1 MIGGMVEVGLAFVCA
16 LVAWSATAAL
26 IALYARTPQRYLLV
40 WVVSTVSVAI
50 ALSAAFP
57 GALLGFSEITFRL
70 FQVGIALLGPLLA
83 AWGAVEYA
91 SRSARV
97 RFGSRLVAATLTIV
111 PVVVLIFDQLGGDFD
126 NSFPPMSDHYDVI
139 PRAVLGLVHT
149 VVVATLMGCVIVALI
164 RGRQRP
170 RRTSQQAPVLGLIGL
185 AALLEI
191 AVSRFG
197 LGFLGQLL
205 AAGALVCL
213 WVACVKVQNALW
225 DDADDEFDDEF
236 DDDGFGM
243 EDDVPRRRRATAE
256 GAGDPG
262 NGAAPPERSSRL
274 RGVITIYTIVDGNQE
289 VFDDLAD
296 EMVAEVT
303 RRESDTLL
311 FACHT
316 VPSAP
321 LQRIIYAI
329 YRDQLAF
336 EEHQQQPHIV
346 EFSRRTHGRVAATNV
361 IELSLSGASASDS
374 LAAMLMPR

>member
-1 MIGGMVEVGLAFVCA
+1 MVEVGLAFVCA

-26 IALYARTPQRYLLV
+26 VALYSRTQQRYLLI

-70 FQVGIALLGPLLA
+70 FQIGIALLGPLLA

-91 SRSARV
+91 IRSPRV
-97 RFGSRLVAATLTIV
+97 RFGSRLVVATLTIV
-111 PVVVLIFDQLGGDFD
+111 PVVILVFDQLGGDFD
-126 NSFPPMSDHYDVI
+126 SSLPPMSDHYDVI
-139 PRAVLGLVHT
+139 PMAVLGLVHM
-149 VVVATLMGCVIVALI
+149 VVAVTLVGCVLLMLS
-164 RGRQRP
+164 RGRRRP
-170 RRTSQQAPVLGLIGL
+170 RPTGQRASVLGLIGL

-191 AVSRFG
+191 AISRFG
-197 LGFLGQLL
+197 LGLLGQLL
-205 AAGALVCL
+205 AAGA
-213 WVACVKVQNALW
+213 VACVWIACVKAQNALW
-225 DDADDEFDDEF
+225 SDVDDEF
-236 DDDGFGM
+236 DDDSFGM

-256 GAGDPG
+256 EPDDHGNDAG
-262 NGAAPPERSSRL
+262 PPERSSSRL
-274 RGVITIYTIVDGNQE
+274 RGVITIYTIVDGHQD
-289 VFDDLAD
+289 VFDDLAA

-303 RRESDTLL
+303 RREPDTLL

-361 IELSLSGASASDS
+361 IELALSGASASDS